1 MGLSGVIN
9 KLLSERQRREDLLA
23 RPDEIDNLV
32 AKEVDYLQPVVAKVQ
47 WGKHPDKITAIDAA
61 IPDDHPMK
69 GFPRRVRE
77 GTEKLLAMPEFSRYG
92 AKDIAKAVTMAE
104 LERPGESGLSTLEGA
119 YKFKRE
125 ADSGLLQFGENEKVK
140 KLPGYEEW
148 VAGKRAAEDK
158 AYKEEEWLASPKDV
172 LEAGAMGAGMGGVLS
187 GLLSG
192 GAAAPAGAVTGALS
206 FAASEIPAHPLRKL
220 LHGTEWYRA
229 REDSGRLIDK
239 VKLFAAD
246 AAIDAGGAIGAEKS
260 AVKALGGLA
269 KAGAFGVEAG
279 NALSRFPSA
288 SNAVEAGKAAR
299 RSKLADE
306 AIEGFFQK
314 TDAKGVLYDHIKRM
328 QEGGLAQVEEGL
340 RLRSPEIYAQHME
353 DKAASAAEELFA
365 QGKKRS
371 RQLDWLDQARAEMR
385 RPGTWQEEG
394 GEVAEPGH
402 VFKFVNGKPQFEP
415 PKVEGEAPR
424 MPERPIIRSEYPDKR
439 EEIARQVQGFREKQ
453 EADWRKKF
461 GELDDESA
469 DMALQQ
475 AENGTAIDDAIKDA
489 SLAQKAVQQSII
501 RSDSW
506 WSSTPDDI
514 AESWRTAAAKKAKEV
529 DDALE
534 AKRRMWEKD
543 NSEEL
548 GGLKRSSEA
557 RAVTGVRL
565 FGEGKGSISGTLEAL
580 EGKRAAERMRGV
592 LTEEDAKAFGYKG
605 IKEAEDDLV
614 KFFDEVDSVPDVR
627 MIEPAKVEPVPSK
640 RTEVPTQPV
649 HDVDYNWNHENLRN
663 IISGLHHGDPTQSLY
678 GSFGKTGFRMSK
690 ILNDE
695 MAARPMSEWR
705 NIEPHRILD
714 AVGIR
719 PKAGTITA
727 EEVGKVIGKSGN
739 GGTSLKSIMLPMLAT
754 GSIALA
760 SIFGPDEA
768 EASPL
773 SAVKNV
779 VPKVLE
785 PMLAKVEGI
794 SAKEALIKK
803 ISDLRLDSKPVDPMN
818 PFKLPVMQ
826 EQLNVARAA
835 TEKLGNTLKAV
846 VRNKN
851 LPFKLDRIM
860 SPHPF
865 GNIYYSVDSN
875 PSVQLASMQNAM
887 GNNTRTA
894 FEVMENIFSKVTGLK
909 DTQSAARKEAIAL
922 MEPVAKRYAGD
933 VGAMRAMETQL
944 EADKRA
950 LSGLKKYSDG
960 RPERFEKIRSKI
972 EKLENRIPQLEKEIT
987 NMRPVLEDF
996 NAEWTRNAQVLAEK
1010 YPSARIALAAE
1021 DTADFKYYPWLK
1033 GKLSYEERAA
1043 VARIQDFHNS
1053 YAVRIEDSP
1062 GLHAIKDRPFV
1073 HHAWHP
1079 AWDDNAAA
1087 KRLAELNVD
1096 AVNATP
1102 YSKFHQRTKYSKMMV
1117 PEIGYNMERYIPDA
1131 EKRIQWAKF
1140 WYEGGENSWDAHMK
1154 STFVQG
1160 SEPLRAFW
1168 NRVKESSIP
1177 APNTTGNVWANR
1189 YAAFEVLRLIGFA
1202 PSVAFKHFFKN
1213 EGTWATLGIRESF
1226 AHIPEAGNTAYR
1238 IWARKSA
1245 NRGILNNLGLK
1256 GPGLQNQAIDQYVGS
1271 FAHTHKL
1278 MSILGDFD
1286 LQSVARSNGIMGGFD
1301 EVIKRINDKG
1311 SVLVGAIESFDR
1323 AHSVLAATEMAMKRG
1338 MTAQQA
1344 VYGIYD
1350 TILKNNFLGGSLNP
1364 GWLKDPKMR
1373 TLMLFQSTPFK
1384 IWERRMVTAYR
1395 ANRAIKLAGQTLKG
1409 SSLGDVI
1416 EQMRGLRSTIKE
1428 GEDGFKAN
1436 LIRDALSSE
1445 KDFFGTP
1452 VTRQLVKEMILSGM
1466 IIGGGSMLGL
1476 DLMPQ
1481 VGHLPF
1487 INAERSEPSL
1497 RTAPLVGGVFE
1508 TMARRRQAAKNEEE
1522 PEFFAADFLRNW
1534 LGSSGFIPLTMH
1546 RAMRLSRNDI
1556 PEIYKDSPLQYIFS
1570 VPSK

>member
-140 KLPGYEEW
+140 KLPGYDEW
-148 VAGKRAAEDK
+148 VAAKRAGEEK
-158 AYKEEEWLASPKDV
+158 AYKEEPWLASPEDL
-172 LEAGAMGAGMGGVLS
+172 LEAGAVGAGMGGVLS
-187 GLLSG
+187 GLMSG

-206 FAASEIPAHPLRKL
+206 FAVSEIPAHPLRKL

-229 REDSGRLIDK
+229 REDSGKLIDK

-246 AAIDAGGAIGAEKS
+246 AAFDVGGAIGAEKG

-279 NALSRFPSA
+279 NALARFPSA
-288 SNAVEAGKAAR
+288 SNAIEAGKAAL
-299 RSKLADE
+299 RSKVADE
-306 AIEGFFQK
+306 AIEEFFKK

-340 RLRSPEIYAQHME
+340 RLRSPGAYVQHME
-353 DKAASAAEELFA
+353 DKAASAAEELFE

-385 RPGTWQEEG
+385 RPGTWAGEG
-394 GEVAEPGH
+394 EGEVAEPGH

-475 AENGTAIDDAIKDA
+475 AENGTPIDDAVKGAD
-489 SLAQKAVQQSII
+489 LAQKAVQQSVI

-506 WSSTPDDI
+506 WSSTPEDI
-514 AESWRTAAAKKAKEV
+514 AESWRTATAKKAKEV

-543 NSEEL
+543 NAEDL
-548 GGLKRSSEA
+548 DGLRKSGEA
-557 RAVTGVRL
+557 RAVTGARL
-565 FGEGKGSISGTLEAL
+565 FGEWKGSISGTLEAV
-580 EGKRAAERMRGV
+580 EGRRAGERMRGV
-592 LTEEDAKAFGYKG
+592 LKEEDVRGLGYVG
-605 IKEAEDDLV
+605 VKEAEDDLLR
-614 KFFDEVDSVPDVR
+614 FYDEVDSMP
-627 MIEPAKVEPVPSK
+627 
-640 RTEVPTQPV
+640 
-649 HDVDYNWNHENLRN
+649 
-663 IISGLHHGDPTQSLY
+663 
-678 GSFGKTGFRMSK
+678 
-690 ILNDE
+690 
-695 MAARPMSEWR
+695 
-705 NIEPHRILD
+705 
-714 AVGIR
+714 
-719 PKAGTITA
+719 
-727 EEVGKVIGKSGN
+727 EVGAKIEQVAKGSSDVGKS
-739 GGTSLKSIMLPMLAT
+739 LKAIMLPLLAT
-754 GSIALA
+754 GSVALA
-760 SIFGPDEA
+760 GIFGPDEA

-779 VPKVLE
+779 VPRVLE
-785 PMLAKVEGI
+785 PLMEKATGVA
-794 SAKEALIKK
+794 AKEALIRK
-803 ISDLRLDSKPVDPMN
+803 ISDLRLDSKPIDPMN
-818 PFKLPVMQ
+818 PFRLPIMQ

-835 TEKLGNTLKAV
+835 GEKLGNTLKAV
-846 VRNKN
+846 IRNKN

-865 GNIYYSVDSN
+865 GNIYYSIDSN

-909 DTQSAARKEAIAL
+909 ETQSVARKEAIAL

-933 VGAMRAMETQL
+933 IGAMRAIETQI

-950 LSGLKKYSDG
+950 LSGLKKYSAN
-960 RPERFEKIRSKI
+960 RPERFEKVKGKI
-972 EKLENRIPQLEKEIT
+972 EKLEGRIPQLEKEVI
-987 NMRPVLEDF
+987 NMRPVLDDF
-996 NAEWTRNAQVLAEK
+996 NAEWTKNAQILAEK

-1079 AWDDNAAA
+1079 AWDDTAAA
-1087 KRLAELNVD
+1087 KRLAELNID
-1096 AVNATP
+1096 ASNATP

-1131 EKRIQWAKF
+1131 EKRIQWSKF
-1140 WYEGGENSWDAHMK
+1140 WDKGSEHGWDAHMN
-1154 STFVQG
+1154 SSFVQG

-1177 APNTTGNVWANR
+1177 APNTTGNIWANR

-1213 EGTWATLGIRESF
+1213 EGTWSTLGIRESF

-1245 NRGILNNLGLK
+1245 DRGVLNTLGLK

-1278 MSILGDFD
+1278 MSILGDLD

-1301 EVIKRINDKG
+1301 DVLKRINDKG

-1395 ANRAIKLAGQTLKG
+1395 AGRSVKLAGQTLKG

-1487 INAERSEPSL
+1487 INAERAEPTL
-1497 RTAPLVGGVFE
+1497 RTAPIVGGVFE
-1508 TMARRRQAAKNEEE
+1508 TMARRHQAAKNEEE
-1522 PEFFAADFLRNW
+1522 PEFFVSDFLRNW
-1534 LGSSGFIPLTMH
+1534 LGSSGFIPLTAH
-1546 RAMRLSRNDI
+1546 RALRLSNNDI

>member
-1 MGLSGVIN
+1 MGLSGVVN

-104 LERPGESGLSTLEGA
+104 LERPGDSGLSTLEGA

-158 AYKEEEWLASPKDV
+158 AYKEDEWLASPKDV

-246 AAIDAGGAIGAEKS
+246 MLPDVGGAIGAEKG

-279 NALSRFPSA
+279 NVLSRFPSA
-288 SNAVEAGKAAR
+288 SNAVEAGKAAL

-340 RLRSPEIYAQHME
+340 RLRSPEVYAQHME
-353 DKAASAAEELFA
+353 DKATSVAEELFA

-424 MPERPIIRSEYPDKR
+424 MPEKPIIRSEYPDKR

-475 AENGTAIDDAIKDA
+475 AENGTAIDDAVKDA

-514 AESWRTAAAKKAKEV
+514 AESWRTATAKKAKEV

-534 AKRRMWEKD
+534 AKRKVWEKD
-543 NSEEL
+543 NAEDL
-548 GGLKRSSEA
+548 DGLRKSGEA
-557 RAVTGVRL
+557 RAVTGARL
-565 FGEGKGSISGTLEAL
+565 FGEGKGSISGTLEAV
-580 EGKRAAERMRGV
+580 EGRRAGERMRGI
-592 LTEEDAKAFGYKG
+592 LKEEDVKALGYKG
-605 IKEAEDDLV
+605 VKEAEDDLV
-614 KFFDEVDSVPDVR
+614 KFFDELDSTPDVR
-627 MIEPAKVEPVPSK
+627 MIEKA
-640 RTEVPTQPV
+640 EV
-649 HDVDYNWNHENLRN
+649 
-663 IISGLHHGDPTQSLY
+663 
-678 GSFGKTGFRMSK
+678 
-690 ILNDE
+690 
-695 MAARPMSEWR
+695 
-705 NIEPHRILD
+705 
-714 AVGIR
+714 
-719 PKAGTITA
+719 
-727 EEVGKVIGKSGN
+727 KSGIEQVAKEGN
-739 GGTSLKSIMLPMLAT
+739 DVSKTLKAIMLPLLAT
-754 GSIALA
+754 GSVALA
-760 SIFGPDEA
+760 GIFGPDEA

-785 PMLAKVEGI
+785 PMLEKATGVA
-794 SAKEALIKK
+794 AKEALIKK

-960 RPERFEKIRSKI
+960 RPERFEKIKSKL

-1062 GLHAIKDRPFV
+1062 GLYAIKDRPFV

-1079 AWDDNAAA
+1079 AWDDKAAA

-1213 EGTWATLGIRESF
+1213 EGTWSTLGIRESF

-1416 EQMRGLRSTIKE
+1416 EQMRGLRSVIKE

-1436 LIRDALSSE
+1436 LIRDALASE

-1452 VTRQLVKEMILSGM
+1452 VTKQLVKEMILSGM
-1466 IIGGGSMLGL
+1466 IIGGGGMLGL

-1534 LGSSGFIPLTMH
+1534 LGSSGFIPLTVH